1 MEIRRLGLLPEIT
14 DPLEFSA
21 LISSGKLL
29 TICYIYMYLV
39 FDLWKQEHA
48 IWAIELWDIAF
59 TNIDPLFIQ
68 ISPGLNLITE
78 LLVQDTYRKTE

>member
-29 TICYIYMYLV
+29 IICYIYMYLV

-48 IWAIELWDIAF
+48 I
-59 TNIDPLFIQ
+59 
-68 ISPGLNLITE
+68 
-78 LLVQDTYRKTE
+78 